1 MRQQELVREAEDR
14 VKRNNSF
21 NKDKWLAAISVKTV
35 SNPRLKEMILNYFV
49 SEGYETAAACFAK
62 EAGLTLGERKIEII
76 RIKDRIRHSLQMKD
90 VDKVKA
96 ELAQF
101 NPEILAKNDELVLQL
116 DLVTFRHMVQNQEFE
131 DALEYIRKIGLPHL
145 EKNQNVGLIEEHLLL
160 LSLKDPS
167 KSPSSELLMESR
179 LLDLNSRINK
189 ELNHRM
195 DPEIIA
201 MMKLM
206 KWMEKRL
213 DSGVKVPKLQNLS
226 KLQFSL
232 Q

>member
-1 MRQQELVREAEDR
+1 MRQQELVREAEER

-49 SEGYETAAACFAK
+49 SEGYETAASCFAK
-62 EAGLTLGERKIEII
+62 EAGLALGERKIEII
-76 RIKDRIRHSLQMKD
+76 RIKDRIRNALQEKN
-90 VDKVKA
+90 VELVKT
-96 ELAQF
+96 ELNQF
-101 NPEILAKNDELVLQL
+101 NPDILAKNEELDLQL
-116 DLVTFRHMVQNQEFE
+116 DLVTFRNMVQKQEF
-131 DALEYIRKIGLPHL
+131 DQALEYIRKIGLPHL
-145 EKNQNVGLIEEHLLL
+145 ENGHYVPLIEEHLLL

-167 KSPSSELLMESR
+167 KGPSSALLSDSK

-213 DSGVKVPKLQNLS
+213 DSGMKVPKLQNLS
-226 KLQFSL
+226 KLQFTL